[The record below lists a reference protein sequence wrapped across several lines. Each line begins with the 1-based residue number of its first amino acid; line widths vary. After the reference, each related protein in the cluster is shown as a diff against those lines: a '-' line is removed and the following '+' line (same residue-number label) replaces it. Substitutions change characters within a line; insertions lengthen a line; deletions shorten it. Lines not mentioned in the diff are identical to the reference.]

1 VKLAELLPE
10 RIFYRVNTPKWASM
24 PTSGAGAAAE
34 GGRFN
39 RAGVD
44 ALYLSLDETTA
55 LREYQQ
61 DEPIMPPGTIAAYH
75 VALDQVVDFSE
86 GFVSDG
92 WAPIWEDWNCNWRG
106 LRFLDGITPPSWDIG
121 DLVLEAKIPG
131 LLFPS
136 TRNPGGINLVVY
148 TDLIDGGDRRRIRV
162 HDPKGKLPKTRASW
176 APPT

>member
-1 VKLAELLPE
+1 MRLVELLPE
-10 RIFYRVNTPKWASM
+10 QIFYRVIPPKWATM

-39 RAGVD
+39 RAGVE

-75 VALDQVVDFSE
+75 VALDQVVDFRT
-86 GFVSDG
+86 GFVSG
-92 WAPIWEDWNCNWRG
+92 EWAPIWEDWNCNWRG

-121 DLVLEAKIPG
+121 DLVLADKIPG
-131 LLFPS
+131 ILFPS
-136 TRNPGGINLVVY
+136 TRNPSGVNLVVY
-148 TDLIDGGDRRRIRV
+148 TDLVDGSDKRHVGV
-162 HDPKGKLPKTRASW
+162 HDPMGNLPKTQASW
-176 APPT
+176 PP